1 MIFEE
6 TELKGAYLIKP
17 EKHLDERG
25 FFTRTFCKKEFEQ
38 HGLNSQVAQCNTS
51 YNKVKGT
58 FRGMHYQAA
67 PHAENKM
74 VSCGRGAIWDVIV
87 DLRTDSPS
95 YRKWIGVELSEE
107 NRTIL
112 YVPEGFDSNV
122 LVEHAFNTYNISF
135 GIGLGEM
142 NGKAFR
148 IGHLGALTDVM
159 VLSGVATIEM
169 AMKDLNYPIELG
181 SGVAAAQEYFR
192 NSASS

>member
-112 YVPEGFDSNV
+112 YVPEGFAHGFLTLHDHTTVLYQMTEFYHPESACGFRWDDSQ
-122 LVEHAFNTYNISF
+122 F
-135 GIGLGEM
+135 GITLPQEIV
-142 NGKAFR
+142 R
-148 IGHLGALTDVM
+148 IAD
-159 VLSGVATIEM
+159 
-169 AMKDLNYPIELG
+169 KDMDYQDF
-181 SGVAAAQEYFR
+181 AAK
-192 NSASS
+192 